1 MLTIATNFQVY
12 ASSPNK
18 QQKKELKKFRKFG
31 KRIARERRTDFERMA
46 DKMKDI
52 AKDEER
58 RTKELLKEHRE
69 FFEKRGGGDDGESTS
84 IDFYEK

>member
-12 ASSPNK
+12 ASSSNK
-18 QQKKELKKFRKFG
+18 QKKELKKFRKFG
-31 KRIARERRTDFERMA
+31 KRIARERRVDFERMA

-69 FFEKRGGGDDGESTS
+69 FFEKRGGGGDNESTS

>member
-12 ASSPNK
+12 ASSSNK
-18 QQKKELKKFRKFG
+18 QKKELKKFRKFG
-31 KRIARERRTDFERMA
+31 KRIARERRVDFERMA

-69 FFEKRGGGDDGESTS
+69 FFEKRGGGGGDESTS

>member
-12 ASSPNK
+12 ASSSNK
-18 QQKKELKKFRKFG
+18 QKKEVKKFRKFG
-31 KRIARERRTDFERMA
+31 KRIARERRVDFERMA

-58 RTKELLKEHRE
+58 RTKELLKQHRE
-69 FFEKRGGGDDGESTS
+69 FFEKRVGGDDAESIS

>member
-1 MLTIATNFQVY
+1 MLTITTNFQVF
-12 ASSPNK
+12 ASSSK
-18 QQKKELKKFRKFG
+18 QQKKEIKKFRKFG

-69 FFEKRGGGDDGESTS
+69 FFEKRGGGGGDESTS

>member
-12 ASSPNK
+12 ASSSNK
-18 QQKKELKKFRKFG
+18 QKKELKKFRKFG
-31 KRIARERRTDFERMA
+31 KRIARERRVDFERMA

-58 RTKELLKEHRE
+58 RTKELLKQHRE
-69 FFEKRGGGDDGESTS
+69 FFEKRVGGDDVESTS